1 VQWSEPSL
9 RRNALNLIAVFCTL
23 RFSLHFSR
31 RGRCI
36 GSRKSIIGEA
46 IEHLD
51 TLMAIGE
58 SCFQAKQAQRAA
70 SADAG
75 WTVSTGR
82 IHSHTTRKVYQQHV
96 LAFINWARTTHGITR
111 LAWLDERA
119 EELVTQYLTA
129 HVAADRSAYSLQ
141 TERAALRLFFGNW
154 SLAAA
159 VSIPRRT
166 RTTITRSRGSASHDR
181 HFQPAHWQ
189 AHIRFAQA
197 CVLRRAELRDLQVR
211 DVYTAED
218 GTLFVHV
225 KNGKG
230 GKAREVPVLPG
241 HEEDVLAVVQ
251 GRAPH
256 EKVFDHIPR
265 HMDVHSYRRDSA
277 QCRSLYHTAG
287 QALPSGEARLS
298 RDESDP
304 AAAQEVSRTVGHNR
318 LDVVLRH

>member
-1 VQWSEPSL
+1 M
-9 RRNALNLIAVFCTL
+9 
-23 RFSLHFSR
+23 
-31 RGRCI
+31 
-36 GSRKSIIGEA
+36 GSRKSIIREA
-46 IEHLD
+46 IERLD
-51 TLMAIGE
+51 GLMAIGE
-58 SCFQAKQAQRAA
+58 SRFQAKQAKRVAFA
-70 SADAG
+70 EAG

-82 IHSHTTRKVYQQHV
+82 IHSHTTRKVYQQHIM
-96 LAFINWARTTHGITR
+96 AFINWARTNHGITR
-111 LAWLDERA
+111 LASLDQRA
-119 EELVTQYLTA
+119 DELATQYLTE
-129 HVAADRSAYSLQ
+129 HVVTDRSAYTVQ

-154 SLAAA
+154 SLAEA

-166 RTTITRSRGSASHDR
+166 RSTITRSRGPASHDR

-197 CVLRRAELRDLQVR
+197 CGLRRAELRDLRVR

-230 GKAREVPVLPG
+230 GRPREVPVLPG
-241 HEEDVLAVVQ
+241 HKEEVLAVVR

-277 QCRSLYHTAG
+277 QQRYLHHAPG
-287 QALPSGEARLS
+287 QALPPVEGRLR
-298 RDESDP
+298 RDEYDP
-304 AAAQEVSRTVGHNR
+304 AATQEVSWALGHNR
-318 LDVVLRH
+318 LDVVLRHYLR